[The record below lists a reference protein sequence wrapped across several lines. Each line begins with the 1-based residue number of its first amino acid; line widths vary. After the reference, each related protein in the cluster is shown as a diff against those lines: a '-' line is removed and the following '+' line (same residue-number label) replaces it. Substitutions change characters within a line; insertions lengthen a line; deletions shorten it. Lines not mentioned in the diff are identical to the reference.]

1 MAQASSGEQREAE
14 ANLGLV
20 LIVEDDVRTLRLERF
35 VLEEEGYSVVEANSG
50 EDALETLKVENP
62 SLILLDIGLPGIDGF
77 TTCQRIRESSR
88 IPIIIVTA
96 EDRDEDKVRGLEM
109 GADDYVTKPFAV
121 AELAARVKAVLRRY
135 DMATAPVSSCP
146 PTAPKANHDSPES
159 SQLAGESGGEE
170 PLLENNGT
178 GVDADVYEGTVKL
191 EVQTTGSIRGMIQ
204 FVDEL
209 RQREEFHLL
218 RLVADQNKE
227 GMDIWLRLRGPVELK
242 PTLLQLDGVSDV
254 EIPDGT
260 NSGDSEP
267 LLRVSLDR

>member
-1 MAQASSGEQREAE
+1 MAQASSGGQQEVQ

-20 LIVEDDVRTLRLERF
+20 LVVEDDVRTLRLERF

-50 EDALETLKVENP
+50 EDALDTLKRENP

-77 TTCQRIRESSR
+77 TTCQRIREFSR

-135 DMATAPVSSCP
+135 DFTAPVSSSP
-146 PTAPKANHDSPES
+146 PAAPKANQDSPET
-159 SQLAGESGGEE
+159 SQAIGESDSNE
-170 PLLENNGT
+170 PLPEHDGAEGDT
-178 GVDADVYEGTVKL
+178 DVYEGTVKL

-209 RQREEFHLL
+209 RQSEDFHLL

-260 NSGDSEP
+260 NSGESEP